1 MEKPHNLE
9 NADKLFRHLSIGNSG
24 EERLL
29 VARALI
35 SAKERKIKNLEH
47 DAHHDPL
54 TGVLN
59 RRGLDN
65 QLEIMTRE
73 NHSPEA
79 LLYIDLTNFKAVNDN
94 FGYEEGD
101 KALIS
106 MTELLKSTIR
116 KKDKLARIGGD
127 EFIVILGD
135 ETKDLE
141 ENTDIGHRDI
151 DGAESDTKIIYAK
164 ARIGNEMKDFLD
176 ENDHLKKVGF
186 DLAVGGVVWKPGS
199 VYEELRPI
207 AERFSKEA
215 KAVQHKANGSYR

>member
-1 MEKPHNLE
+1 MEKIKFPIFPEEDIFKRMSKLAVDSELKRIE
-9 NADKLFRHLSIGNSG
+9 N
-24 EERLL
+24 ERL
-29 VARALI
+29 
-35 SAKERKIKNLEH
+35 KH
-47 DAHHDPL
+47 DAHHDSL

-59 RRGLDN
+59 RRGLDD
-65 QLEIMTRE
+65 QLDIMTRE

-101 KALIS
+101 NALIS

-135 ETKDLE
+135 ETKELE
-141 ENTDIGHRDI
+141 KNTDIGHRDI
-151 DGAESDTKIIYAK
+151 DGIDSDTKIIYAK
-164 ARIGNEMKDFLD
+164 ARIGNEIKEFLD
-176 ENDHLKKVGF
+176 KNDHLKKVGF

-199 VYEELRPI
+199 TYEELRPI

-215 KAVQHKANGSYR
+215 KAIQHEANGSYR

>member
-1 MEKPHNLE
+1 MEKLNNLK
-9 NADKLFRHLSIGNSG
+9 NQNKQFKPLPLNNIGGNIIRDAII
-24 EERLL
+24 ERL
-29 VARALI
+29 
-35 SAKERKIKNLEH
+35 KH

-65 QLEIMTRE
+65 QLAIMTRE
-73 NHSPEA
+73 KHSPEA

-101 KALIS
+101 EALLS

-116 KKDKLARIGGD
+116 KEDRLARIGGD
-127 EFIVILGD
+127 EFIIILGD
-135 ETKDLE
+135 ETTELE
-141 ENTDIGHRDI
+141 ENTDIGHRDVDGI
-151 DGAESDTKIIYAK
+151 DSDTKIIYAK
-164 ARIGNEMKDFLD
+164 TRIGNEMKKFLD

-199 VYEELRPI
+199 TYEELRPI
-207 AERFSKEA
+207 AEKLTKEV
-215 KAVQHKANGSYR
+215 KAVQHKASGIQHRKTQVS